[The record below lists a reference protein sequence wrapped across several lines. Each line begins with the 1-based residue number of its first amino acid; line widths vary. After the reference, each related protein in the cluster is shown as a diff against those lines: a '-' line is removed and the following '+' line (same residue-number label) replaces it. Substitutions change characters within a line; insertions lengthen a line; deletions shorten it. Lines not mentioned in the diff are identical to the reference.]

1 MFKTWKENRENK
13 KDILFY
19 QAFLLRT
26 LAEVVLEFKK
36 SQETAKE
43 SGITQEDALKILNSL
58 KGVDQKDIVTTLVN
72 AIKSNETVAKN
83 ETVGN

>member
-26 LAEVVLEFKK
+26 LSEFVLEFKK
-36 SQETAKE
+36 SQDAAKE
-43 SGITQEDALKILNSL
+43 SGITQEDAIKIMNNL
-58 KGVDQKDIVTTLVN
+58 KGVDQKDIVSKIVDS
-72 AIKSNETVAKN
+72 IKTKEVVAKN
-83 ETVGN
+83 ETTGV

>member
-19 QAFLLRT
+19 QAFLLRS

-36 SQETAKE
+36 SQDAAKE
-43 SGITQEDALKILNSL
+43 SGITQEDAMKIMSSL
-58 KGVDQKDIVTTLVN
+58 KGVDPKDMVSKIVES
-72 AIKSNETVAKN
+72 IKTKEKA
-83 ETVGN
+83 E